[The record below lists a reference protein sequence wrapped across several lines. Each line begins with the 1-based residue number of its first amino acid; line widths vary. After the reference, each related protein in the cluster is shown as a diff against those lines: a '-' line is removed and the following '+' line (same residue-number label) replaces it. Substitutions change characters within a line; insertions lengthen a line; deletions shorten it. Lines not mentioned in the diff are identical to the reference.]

1 MFLIFAII
9 IKYLLLKRYTKCY
22 MRWKRE
28 KLTGYRERYP
38 ESIQFFLVFSIS
50 SPLTSSRLTTIWCKS
65 KDRALIAFRHS
76 HEFYTSPPF
85 SQKEPCQEN
94 NRNSSKKIMYLGYIS
109 SARCSRKK
117 KKSSWQNKR
126 RHHFILHH

>member
-9 IKYLLLKRYTKCY
+9 IKYLLLKSYTKRY
-22 MRWKRE
+22 MRWKRV
-28 KLTGYRERYP
+28 KIDRISLAISWID
-38 ESIQFFLVFSIS
+38 SIFLGFFDFFSFNI
-50 SPLTSSRLTTIWCKS
+50 LLTTIWCKS

-85 SQKEPCQEN
+85 SQKEPCQKN